1 MQLTKASL
9 VESLLEAYEHTC
21 DPLESVRLLQVIV
34 DTMAVRPRVNLEAT
48 YFRDS
53 YSEEIAVIRER
64 LLLYKEVLE
73 VQTRTERAQNLEAR
87 KFQELKLRKLTDFVE
102 GSWKYDHAP
111 TKVERIGT
119 KEEQERG

>member
-53 YSEEIAVIRER
+53 YSEEIAVTRER

-87 KFQELKLRKLTDFVE
+87 KF
-102 GSWKYDHAP
+102 
-111 TKVERIGT
+111 
-119 KEEQERG
+119 